1 MKTILAAFAL
11 TAASVAGFSTAA
23 AAETFTVACNSTG
36 QVCDA
41 TATLRFNA
49 DGPGV
54 EYGITLKAPTTHCSA
69 VSYLVYSN
77 DGQRR
82 LLGRTQFLNA
92 GQWSYV
98 SLGSN
103 LARGHQTVLIGAEG
117 QRGGCNTGRLQSWG
131 VDAAASIVP
140 R

>member
-1 MKTILAAFAL
+1 MNHFAIFAL
-11 TAASVAGFSTAA
+11 IAASMVGFAGAA
-23 AAETFTVACNSTG
+23 AAETFTVVCNSAG
-36 QVCDA
+36 QVCDG
-41 TATLRFNA
+41 TAMLRFNS

-54 EYGITLKAPTTHCSA
+54 EYGVTLKAPTTHCSA

-82 LLGRTQFLNA
+82 FLGRTQFLNA

-103 LARGHQTVLIGAEG
+103 LARGRQSVLIGAEG
-117 QRGGCNTGRLQSWG
+117 QVGGCNTGRVQSWG

-140 R
+140 S